1 MCWVKSVGSSPD
13 GGNSL
18 DPPPGALEKLPSL
31 SFLIPSRDELVP
43 VEYPVLTSRSVG
55 RSEGLGLP
63 AWVWPGI
70 YLTPY
75 LFLQVHLLSFFVC
88 FVGF

>member
-1 MCWVKSVGSSPD
+1 MKSVGSRPD

-18 DPPPGALEKLPSL
+18 DPPYGALEKLLSL
-31 SFLIPSRDELVP
+31 SFFIPSRDELVH
-43 VEYPVLTSRSVG
+43 VKYPVLTSRSVR

-63 AWVWPGI
+63 AWVGPGI
-70 YLTPY
+70 YLTLY
-75 LFLQVHLLSFFVC
+75 LFLQVHLLSFLVC